1 MNIYIVLFI
10 NFMHINRLFFYT
22 NIPDFVKVK
31 DAMEAAIKQKAVVF
45 TSVAWYRWFC
55 ATVSTVEKYRGTR

>member
-1 MNIYIVLFI
+1 
-10 NFMHINRLFFYT
+10 MHINRLFFYT

-45 TSVAWYRWFC
+45 TSVAWYR
-55 ATVSTVEKYRGTR
+55 